1 MKSYWVTGLFVFL
14 ILSCARMGMPEG
26 GPKDTTP
33 PRVLKTQPPE
43 KSVGVKP
50 KKITLYFD
58 ELVVLK
64 NPFTQILITPPP
76 AKKPEIKP
84 VGYPAKEISIVFK
97 EPLKENTTYAVY
109 FNDAIQDYRENNP
122 LKNYTFVFSTGPVL
136 DSLGLQGLV
145 RPAVS
150 FELPE
155 KVVVGLYPAADFRDS
170 LPLVQ
175 TPSYLAIPD
184 QSGKFVFKYL
194 REGKY
199 VALAMEDKNN
209 DFKWQPGEEAVGFL
223 PEPVSVPGDSL
234 ISLVL
239 FPPEKSFRW
248 KDIVEK
254 TAHSFEMRYE
264 GKADSVKVDVPGKAF
279 MVVDEPEKKMIW
291 VKKTGKG
298 EKISFNIQTVRD
310 TIHETLKV
318 QAEVKDTLLFKINRK
333 RITPVDTLQLIAS
346 IPIVEYDREA
356 IYFVPETVRP
366 KIFLKNG
373 RLLFTSFAEVNS
385 DTLKL
390 KILPGA
396 LQSFLGEK
404 NVDTLD
410 YSLIMIPREKTGTYT
425 LEIQNP
431 PDVPVL
437 VQLLDEKGQ
446 KVIREVY
453 VESAKNLRF
462 DYLLPGKYRL
472 RMMMDKNRNGRW
484 DNGDYFAGLQA
495 EPVYLHPQMIEI
507 RPNWELSEK
516 IDLAD

>member
-1 MKSYWVTGLFVFL
+1 MKKYSIFGVLAVL

-33 PRVLKTQPPE
+33 PRVVKTYPPE
-43 KSVGVKP
+43 KGVGVKP

-76 AKKPEIKP
+76 AKKPDIKP
-84 VGYPAKEISIVFK
+84 VGYPAKEISITFK
-97 EPLKENTTYAVY
+97 EPLKENTTYAIY
-109 FNDAIQDYRENNP
+109 FNNAIQDYRENNP

-136 DSLGLQGLV
+136 DSLGLQGRV

-170 LPLVQ
+170 LPLTN

-184 QSGKFVFKYL
+184 KSGKFVFKYL

-199 VALAMEDKNN
+199 VALALEDKNN

-223 PEPVSVPGDSL
+223 SKPVSVPGDSL

-239 FPPEKSFRW
+239 FPPEGSFRW

-264 GKADSVKVDVPGKAF
+264 GKADSVRVDVPGKAF
-279 MVVDEPEKKMIW
+279 MVVEEPEKKIIW
-291 VKKTGKG
+291 VKDTGKG
-298 EKISFNIQTVRD
+298 EKISFNVQTARD
-310 TIHETLKV
+310 TIHETLKI
-318 QAEVKDTLLFKINRK
+318 QARVKDTLLFKINRK

-346 IPIVEYDREA
+346 VPIVEYERED
-356 IYFVPETVRP
+356 IHFVPETVHP

-373 RLLFTSFAEVNS
+373 RLHFTSFTETNS

-396 LQSFLGEK
+396 LRSFLGSV
-404 NVDTLD
+404 NVDTLV
-410 YSLIMIPREKTGTYT
+410 YKLIPVNKSKTGSYA

-431 PDVPVL
+431 PSTPLL
-437 VQLLDEKGQ
+437 VQLTDEKGQ
-446 KVIREVY
+446 KVIREKY
-453 VESAKNLRF
+453 MEKAERLTF

-472 RMMMDKNRNGRW
+472 RIIVDKNRNGRW
-484 DNGDYFAGLQA
+484 DNGDYFAGLQP
-495 EPVYLHPQMIEI
+495 EPVYLHPQIIEI

-516 IDLAD
+516 IDWTD